1 MDEVN
6 EGDNF
11 NVILAWKD
19 ADGAA
24 VTPQSAVYRI
34 DDVNSGS
41 QIRGE
46 TSLNSTSTETI
57 NITGADTV
65 ILDQS
70 NRHEGRRL
78 TATAVYGTDG
88 AGQPKQK
95 TVEYEFQVNN
105 TRFKS

>member
-11 NVILAWKD
+11 EVDIAWKD
-19 ADGAA
+19 ADGVA
-24 VTPQSAVYRI
+24 VSPQSAVYRI

-41 QIRGE
+41 QIRAE
-46 TSLNSTSTETI
+46 TNLNGTSTETI
-57 NITGADTV
+57 QIMGADTV

-78 TATAVYGTDG
+78 TATAIYGTDPDG
-88 AGQPKQK
+88 NPKKK

-105 TRFKS
+105 TRFN